1 MLVLPFLF
9 VTFFFFII
17 QEKPKGESWASF
29 QHLLRFY
36 LIVCTWCRGRK
47 LALAR
52 MLVWR
57 LETFIVTLLPQAE
70 IILWWNCVLVLQKSE
85 VWAPG
90 TVRNPEA
97 YILKDQVFSQK
108 KSSLFERSGLF
119 SSQFFV
125 NSFFGWTTFWTRPV
139 CCACQLHLLFEWLN

>member
-17 QEKPKGESWASF
+17 QEKPKGESWACF

-125 NSFFGWTTFWTRPV
+125 NSFFGWTTF
-139 CCACQLHLLFEWLN
+139 